1 VPPGTAILAVGTF
14 GSAGSVPL
22 WMDALA
28 RPCEARGEQGSLMTI
43 AFEAYTAEGI
53 RHGTIAEDDRLG
65 SRLGDLLESL
75 EQVQVEAGRLARLDG
90 TESVHEG
97 ATHLAV
103 DDFLVVVAP
112 PELAGPAH
120 SVWHD
125 VRIHTGPYVIEAR
138 LPTLPGFDPARA
150 LARPSGSFVLLGEV
164 HIGLGGHLDDGVDIH
179 PLAWVNRYAVDRIES
194 DLELGFFFPGAES
207 VVARGF
213 TTDAEPGDLVDLGDL
228 GDAELAAG

>member
-1 VPPGTAILAVGTF
+1 
-14 GSAGSVPL
+14 
-22 WMDALA
+22 MDALA
-28 RPCEARGEQGSLMTI
+28 RPCEAHGERGSLMTI

-53 RHGTIAEDDRLG
+53 RHGVIAHDG
-65 SRLGDLLESL
+65 RLGDLLESL
-75 EQVQVEAGRLARLDG
+75 EQVDVEAGRLARLDG
-90 TESVHEG
+90 TEALHQGTARLE
-97 ATHLAV
+97 V

-112 PELAGPAH
+112 PDLAGPAH

-125 VRIHTGPYVIEAR
+125 VRIHSGPYVIEAR

-164 HIGLGGHLDDGVDIH
+164 HIGLSGRLDEGVDIH
-179 PLAWVNRYAVDRIES
+179 PLAWVNRYSVDRIES

-213 TTDAEPGDLVDLGDL
+213 TTEAEPGDLGDI
-228 GDAELAAG
+228 ELAAG

>member
-1 VPPGTAILAVGTF
+1 
-14 GSAGSVPL
+14 
-22 WMDALA
+22 
-28 RPCEARGEQGSLMTI
+28 MTI

-53 RHGTIAEDDRLG
+53 RHGLIEQDGRAD

-75 EQVQVEAGRLARLDG
+75 EEVQVEAGRLARLDG
-90 TESVHEG
+90 TE
-97 ATHLAV
+97 ATHQGSARLAV

-112 PELAGPAH
+112 PDVAGPAH

-125 VRIHTGPYVIEAR
+125 VRIHSGPYVIEAR

-164 HIGLGGHLDDGVDIH
+164 HIGLGGRLDDGVDIH
-179 PLAWVNRYAVDRIES
+179 PLAWVNRYTVDRIES

-213 TTDAEPGDLVDLGDL
+213 TTDAEPGDLADL

>member
-1 VPPGTAILAVGTF
+1 MDGLAG
-14 GSAGSVPL
+14 
-22 WMDALA
+22 
-28 RPCEARGEQGSLMTI
+28 PCEAHVERGSLMTI

-53 RHGTIAEDDRLG
+53 RHGAIDDDG
-65 SRLGDLLESL
+65 RLGDLLESL
-75 EQVQVEAGRLARLDG
+75 EQVTVEAGRLARLDG
-90 TESVHEG
+90 TEAVHQG
-97 ATHLAV
+97 ATRLEV
-103 DDFLVVVAP
+103 DDFLIVVAP
-112 PELAGPAH
+112 PELTGPAH

-125 VRIHTGPYVIEAR
+125 VRIHSGPYVIEAR

-213 TTDAEPGDLVDLGDL
+213 TTDAEPGDL

>member
-1 VPPGTAILAVGTF
+1 VPRGTAIWAVGTF

>member
-75 EQVQVEAGRLARLDG
+75 EQVQVEAGRLACLDG

-112 PELAGPAH
+112 TELAGPAH

>member
-1 VPPGTAILAVGTF
+1 MSPGNRIWADGTF

-97 ATHLAV
+97 ATRLAV

>member
-1 VPPGTAILAVGTF
+1 MPPGTAILAVGTF

-28 RPCEARGEQGSLMTI
+28 RPCEAQGEQRSLMTI

-53 RHGTIAEDDRLG
+53 RHGAIAHDG
-65 SRLGDLLESL
+65 RLGDLLESL

-97 ATHLAV
+97 ATRLAV

-112 PELAGPAH
+112 TELAGPAH

-213 TTDAEPGDLVDLGDL
+213 TTDAEPGDL

>member
-1 VPPGTAILAVGTF
+1 MPPGTGFWAVGTF
-14 GSAGSVPL
+14 GSAGAVPL

-28 RPCEARGEQGSLMTI
+28 RPCEARGEQRSLMTI

-53 RHGTIAEDDRLG
+53 RHGAIAEDDRLG

-75 EQVQVEAGRLARLDG
+75 EQVEVEAGRLARLDG

-97 ATHLAV
+97 AAHLAV

-125 VRIHTGPYVIEAR
+125 VRIHSGPYVIEAR

-164 HIGLGGHLDDGVDIH
+164 HIGLGGRLDDGVDIH

-213 TTDAEPGDLVDLGDL
+213 TTDAEPGDLADLGDL
-228 GDAELAAG
+228 GEAELAAG

>member
-1 VPPGTAILAVGTF
+1 MSPGNRIWADGTF

-164 HIGLGGHLDDGVDIH
+164 HIGLGGRLDDGVDIH